1 VAFLALLDAR
11 VEGGLERVA
20 HAPDRH
26 VVEIEAVRPA
36 GFQGFDAQLLCA
48 IWVRSCSSL
57 LMSVSFHGVDD
68 ERMNA
73 LFQMEA
79 KLNPQ
84 E

>member
-1 VAFLALLDAR
+1 
-11 VEGGLERVA
+11 
-20 HAPDRH
+20 
-26 VVEIEAVRPA
+26 
-36 GFQGFDAQLLCA
+36 
-48 IWVRSCSSL
+48 
-57 LMSVSFHGVDD
+57 MSGSFHGVDD

>member
-1 VAFLALLDAR
+1 
-11 VEGGLERVA
+11 
-20 HAPDRH
+20 
-26 VVEIEAVRPA
+26 
-36 GFQGFDAQLLCA
+36 
-48 IWVRSCSSL
+48 
-57 LMSVSFHGVDD
+57 MSVSFHGVDD

>member
-1 VAFLALLDAR
+1 MVS
-11 VEGGLERVA
+11 
-20 HAPDRH
+20 
-26 VVEIEAVRPA
+26 
-36 GFQGFDAQLLCA
+36 
-48 IWVRSCSSL
+48 IW
-57 LMSVSFHGVDD
+57 LMSVSFRGVDG

>member
-1 VAFLALLDAR
+1 
-11 VEGGLERVA
+11 
-20 HAPDRH
+20 
-26 VVEIEAVRPA
+26 
-36 GFQGFDAQLLCA
+36 
-48 IWVRSCSSL
+48 
-57 LMSVSFHGVDD
+57 VSFHGVDD

>member
-1 VAFLALLDAR
+1 
-11 VEGGLERVA
+11 
-20 HAPDRH
+20 
-26 VVEIEAVRPA
+26 
-36 GFQGFDAQLLCA
+36 
-48 IWVRSCSSL
+48 
-57 LMSVSFHGVDD
+57 MSVSFHGVDY

>member
-1 VAFLALLDAR
+1 MPSLF
-11 VEGGLERVA
+11 
-20 HAPDRH
+20 
-26 VVEIEAVRPA
+26 
-36 GFQGFDAQLLCA
+36 CA

>member
-1 VAFLALLDAR
+1 
-11 VEGGLERVA
+11 
-20 HAPDRH
+20 
-26 VVEIEAVRPA
+26 
-36 GFQGFDAQLLCA
+36 
-48 IWVRSCSSL
+48 
-57 LMSVSFHGVDD
+57 MSVSFDGVDD